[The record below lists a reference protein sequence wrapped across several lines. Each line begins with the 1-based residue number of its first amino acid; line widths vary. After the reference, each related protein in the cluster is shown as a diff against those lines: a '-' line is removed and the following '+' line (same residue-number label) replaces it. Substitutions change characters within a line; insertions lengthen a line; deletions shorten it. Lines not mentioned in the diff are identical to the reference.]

1 MLGQVE
7 ITVSRG
13 IMEGKATPSGPP
25 RTFSV
30 MLGLV
35 EVRWHSHGISFMQPT
50 LVPSLGPIGPGTT
63 AAEPPWGHG
72 PPGGL
77 LGEVPDHCYPHQT
90 FGAQQISFPE
100 LCPVMPLKGPMDLLK
115 HPLTNPGT
123 PDMGCRV
130 KDIPL
135 TLS

>member
-7 ITVSRG
+7 MTVSRR

-25 RTFSV
+25 RTFLV

-35 EVRWHSHGISFMQPT
+35 EVRWLNHGISFMQPT
-50 LVPSLGPIGPGTT
+50 LVPSLGLISQGTT

-77 LGEVPDHCYPHQT
+77 LGEVPD
-90 FGAQQISFPE
+90 
-100 LCPVMPLKGPMDLLK
+100 PV
-115 HPLTNPGT
+115 T
-123 PDMGCRV
+123 PT
-130 KDIPL
+130 IP
-135 TLS
+135 